1 MPMKKKKKGRK
12 KAHHTNNMLALGK
25 RADLI
30 VSDAYRAGSIKG
42 FYVQELLMQ
51 SEAAI
56 RELESGLDW
65 VQLHM
70 FRAYMLKRVPSTKK
84 ETAAAQSVTEYMM
97 SQFYS
102 TCQGVMMTAATSLL
116 AEYFHKYLSELPSG
130 ADVLDATK
138 NLLSRLP
145 SKYFAPDVSGYSE
158 RMLDLL
164 FTDPISLNLFATT
177 EWDAVL
183 PGANLIA
190 WSRNVMEL
198 IKSFIDEDYRA
209 YLEADRDKI
218 LNTVASIAA
227 KEAGI
232 VLDGVVS
239 ELRAIGADVPYI
251 RDYGK
256 PAAQSGV
263 FAAGPI
269 DDDGVSTVA
278 ALELSNGR
286 ISAEVYKAVTS
297 QFTLPSILYTFVSLS
312 SRYKTIRDMPNFL
325 DDLFHTLIFGTALS
339 EMPPAKLSAKDMEK
353 VLDFNTSSVFIP
365 KDPSL
370 QVGDSQFG
378 DGNLAQFFSSNADVI
393 VPPTLVISLQWQR
406 ALENYGYKRNEAI
419 ALCGY
424 LEGVRNMRPN
434 LTQLSKAIEMSAD
447 SNSSKAL
454 GLDSKESEKE
464 RKERVRSEVEDE
476 LRASILAAQELRE
489 HLEADRRKLQKEHR
503 TTNYRAEKAEERLEK
518 SMEEISLLQAQVAR
532 LQAENSELQA
542 TVLELSAQD
551 GAEDVADAQFTAQFP
566 SDIGKDIK
574 YNVFGGPKNWVVE
587 QSRRF
592 PFIHF
597 YDVDTMPKGDTV
609 ESSDI
614 ILLNTFVMTHTGFG
628 IIQNAAK
635 RKGIPLHYLRNKGI
649 NRGSEQILETY
660 RDYMGYSSEA

>member
-1 MPMKKKKKGRK
+1 MPMKKKKKGGK

-84 ETAAAQSVTEYMM
+84 ETASAQSVTEYMM

-198 IKSFIDEDYRA
+198 IKSFIDEDYQA

-256 PAAQSGV
+256 PMTASAPLPHSNSQTAASARRYIRLLLPNLHCLLSSIPSYHSLRAIKPFGTCQISLTTCSIPS
-263 FAAGPI
+263 FSEQPFLRCRQPNSLPRI
-269 DDDGVSTVA
+269 WRRYST
-278 ALELSNGR
+278 
-286 ISAEVYKAVTS
+286 
-297 QFTLPSILYTFVSLS
+297 SILPLSLS
-312 SRYKTIRDMPNFL
+312 QKTHPCKSATPNL
-325 DDLFHTLIFGTALS
+325 AMVIWR
-339 EMPPAKLSAKDMEK
+339 
-353 VLDFNTSSVFIP
+353 NSSVP
-365 KDPSL
+365 MRTSL
-370 QVGDSQFG
+370 CRPLWSSPCS
-378 DGNLAQFFSSNADVI
+378 GNARLKITDIRETKPLPFVD
-393 VPPTLVISLQWQR
+393 TL
-406 ALENYGYKRNEAI
+406 
-419 ALCGY
+419 
-424 LEGVRNMRPN
+424 
-434 LTQLSKAIEMSAD
+434 
-447 SNSSKAL
+447 
-454 GLDSKESEKE
+454 KES
-464 RKERVRSEVEDE
+464 
-476 LRASILAAQELRE
+476 
-489 HLEADRRKLQKEHR
+489 
-503 TTNYRAEKAEERLEK
+503 
-518 SMEEISLLQAQVAR
+518 
-532 LQAENSELQA
+532 A
-542 TVLELSAQD
+542 T
-551 GAEDVADAQFTAQFP
+551 
-566 SDIGKDIK
+566 
-574 YNVFGGPKNWVVE
+574 
-587 QSRRF
+587 
-592 PFIHF
+592 
-597 YDVDTMPKGDTV
+597 
-609 ESSDI
+609 
-614 ILLNTFVMTHTGFG
+614 
-628 IIQNAAK
+628 
-635 RKGIPLHYLRNKGI
+635 
-649 NRGSEQILETY
+649 
-660 RDYMGYSSEA
+660 